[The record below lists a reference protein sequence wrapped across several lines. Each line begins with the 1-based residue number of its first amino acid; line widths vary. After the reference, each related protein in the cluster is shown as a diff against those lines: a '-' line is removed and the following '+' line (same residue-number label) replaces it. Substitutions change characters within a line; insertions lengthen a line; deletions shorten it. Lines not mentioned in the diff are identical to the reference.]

1 MLVSRNSCI
10 STSTNSMAQA
20 RLVTAQAPSLVFA
33 GAGEAPLSDGRCS
46 QQKKDALEDAAEKGG
61 EPEED
66 SAESRASTGDV
77 AKAAQMLSKKV
88 QMSGEIDICAKEG
101 SGS

>member
-1 MLVSRNSCI
+1 ME
-10 STSTNSMAQA
+10 
-20 RLVTAQAPSLVFA
+20 
-33 GAGEAPLSDGRCS
+33 GAS
-46 QQKKDALEDAAEKGG
+46 EKGG

-66 SAESRASTGDV
+66 SAESRASSGYE
-77 AKAAQMLSKKV
+77 AKAAQMLSKTM